1 MSNITVRNI
10 SGLSSSSVHFPDGI
24 AGDGLAM
31 SFSPEV
37 LSFSPVPNY
46 IDVDQNTNINIVFDQ
61 PIQFSLTD
69 PGVIQLRSNSAS
81 GPLIESFNTQNPGSQ
96 LTITTTNVGE
106 DTLTIN
112 PINKLPDNTNVFVVI
127 PNVGIANTFGGLY
140 KGTNKYSFK
149 TLQAPLNA
157 TGGTYAFSK
166 SDGSSPTGYFKYHVF
181 VGTGS
186 LNMNVPM
193 KSCPSFYLVCVAGG
207 GSGGPGYSPTY
218 VGGGGGGAG
227 GVISGSK
234 PQLAEIPAGNY
245 VITIGGGGSN
255 SPYNDSFPGNPSS
268 FGDLFESIGGGAGG
282 TGPTPYRRLVGHDGG
297 SGGGGAGTNNGYEG
311 LLQYSP
317 PQPWPQ
323 RGHQT
328 YNGGQGIIGTPTQ
341 LGQGNPGGAGW
352 KGHTSPQPQQG
363 AGGGGGG
370 AGGNGGTGPGPNY
383 GPPNYPYPNYT
394 PSGHPLWHGQ
404 GGVGGPGRPIPE
416 FRSPNIA
423 PGATG
428 LPQQWQSEVGPQ
440 GFYGGGGGGGC
451 PNNAQYFH
459 AGPGGPGG
467 GGHGSHNNYPYPN
480 YPPGSYHTNNFTP
493 SYPTQPQKAE
503 SGTEFTGGGG
513 GGSGASHYSTYP
525 GGAGGSGIVIIRYA
539 IPSTLA

>member
-81 GPLIESFNTQNPGSQ
+81 GTVIESFNTQNPGSQ
-96 LTITTTNVGE
+96 LTITTTNVAE
-106 DTLTIN
+106 DTLIIN
-112 PINKLPDNTNVFVVI
+112 PVNQLPNDTNVFVVI

-140 KGTNKYSFK
+140 KGTDKYSFK
-149 TLQAPLNA
+149 TLKAPLNA
-157 TGGTYAFSK
+157 TGGTYAYSV
-166 SDGSSPTGYFKYHVF
+166 SDGSSPTGYYKYHVF

-193 KSCPSFYLVCVAGG
+193 KSCPTFNLLCVAGG

-234 PQLAEIPAGNY
+234 SQLSEIPAGNY
-245 VITIGGGGSN
+245 IITIGGGGTN
-255 SPYNDSFPGNPSS
+255 NPYSESYPGNPSS
-268 FGDLFESIGGGAGG
+268 FGDLFEAIGGGAGG
-282 TGPTPYRRLVGHDGG
+282 NGPNPYARLLGGDGG
-297 SGGGGAGTNNGYEG
+297 SGGGGAGTNYYYDA
-311 LLQYSP
+311 LLQYNHPNSF
-317 PQPWPQ
+317 PQ
-323 RGHQT
+323 RGHAV
-328 YNGGQGIIGTPTQ
+328 YAGGRGGA
-341 LGQGNPGGAGW
+341 GQGNPGGQGY
-352 KGHTSPQPQQG
+352 KGYTDPQPQRG

-370 AGGNGGTGPGPNY
+370 AGGSGTNAPGPSYGPSTGHPYPQYGTPLFRGNGGP
-383 GPPNYPYPNYT
+383 
-394 PSGHPLWHGQ
+394 
-404 GGVGGPGRPIPE
+404 GGPGRAEPV
-416 FRSPNIA
+416 FRSPAIMPGA
-423 PGATG
+423 PG
-428 LPQQWQSEVGPQ
+428 LPTKWQSEVGPS
-440 GFYGGGGGGGC
+440 GYYGGGGGGGC
-451 PNNAQYFH
+451 PNQAYYLH
-459 AGPGGPGG
+459 AGDGGAGG
-467 GGHGSHNNYPYPN
+467 GGHGSHNNWPPPN
-480 YPPGSYHTNNFTP
+480 YPPGSYHPNNFN
-493 SYPTQPQKAE
+493 PTFPTEPQRAE
-503 SGTEFTGGGG
+503 DGTEFTGGGG
-513 GGSGASHYSTYP
+513 GGSGATHYSTYP
-525 GGAGGSGIVIIRYA
+525 GGAGGSGIVIIRYS